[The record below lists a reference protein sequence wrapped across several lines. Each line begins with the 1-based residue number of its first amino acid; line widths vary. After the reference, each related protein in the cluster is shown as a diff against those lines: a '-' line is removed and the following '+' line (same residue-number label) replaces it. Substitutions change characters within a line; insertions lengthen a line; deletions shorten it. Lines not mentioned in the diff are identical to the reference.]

1 MSSHTAARDRPPD
14 DGRAVVILRN
24 DTTTARAA
32 AVVLAGD
39 VTITR
44 HARLAPVEVGAVA
57 AATDGPVTA
66 AVHADDASASF
77 SFDPETAAVPPV
89 FSLRDGRVLV
99 ASK

>member
-1 MSSHTAARDRPPD
+1 MSSHTAVRDRTSD

-39 VTITR
+39 ETVTR
-44 HARLAPVEVGAVA
+44 HARLAPGEVGVVA

-66 AVHADDASASF
+66 TVHADDASASF
-77 SFDPETAAVPPV
+77 SFDPETAAVPPM

-99 ASK
+99 STE